1 MKFTSITIG
10 TRINFT
16 KDDEEMLSQAKDPIK
31 LLIKLCDQ
39 LVSGYVSTLS
49 SPSTKDIE
57 IRILQWKI
65 DGVIEIRW
73 RLETMYKKKTD
84 E

>member
-1 MKFTSITIG
+1 
-10 TRINFT
+10 
-16 KDDEEMLSQAKDPIK
+16 MLSQAKDPIR

-39 LVSGYVSTLS
+39 LVSWYVSTLS
-49 SPSTKDIE
+49 NPSTKDTE

-65 DGVIEIRW
+65 DGVIEVRW

>member
-1 MKFTSITIG
+1 MQFTSITIWS
-10 TRINFT
+10 RINFT
-16 KDDEEMLSQAKDPIK
+16 KDDEEMLSQAKDPIR
-31 LLIKLCDQ
+31 LMIKLCDQ
-39 LVSGYVSTLS
+39 LVSWYVSTLS
-49 SPSTKDIE
+49 NPSTKDTE

-65 DGVIEIRW
+65 DGVIEVRW